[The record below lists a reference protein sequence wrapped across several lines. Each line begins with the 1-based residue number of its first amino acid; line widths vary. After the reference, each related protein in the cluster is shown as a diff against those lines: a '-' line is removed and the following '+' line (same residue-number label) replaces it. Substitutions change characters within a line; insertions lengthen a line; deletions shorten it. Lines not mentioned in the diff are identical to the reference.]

1 MRPSPAASRP
11 RATHRL
17 AAAVLGV
24 GLLAGGLPATA
35 GTAPLPTSVPASLPA
50 QVPASAVSAAPTAAS
65 YDAEQRRREARGPE
79 VGVQFHGLWTSYTDA
94 ERATALDRLVDMGAG
109 WVRLD
114 MSWSMIQPERG
125 RIDPQGWGVR
135 FVDRVVTMAS
145 DRGLKV
151 LATFWL
157 TPDWAG
163 PEAGSR
169 SLPADP
175 RDYAKA
181 LAWAAERW
189 RGQVRAWEVWNE
201 PNSED
206 FLAGADPAA
215 YADLLCAAHDAVR
228 TSAAGATPVVFGGTM
243 HNDSDWIE
251 AAYEAGAGSCFDVMA
266 THPYQ
271 SPSDTGPMSGSGEA
285 EWEFSHLAQVREL
298 MRRHGD
304 RRPVWVTEFGWS
316 SHRDRGDEQPWER
329 GVSKRQQATFTVAAL
344 EALRTRFPFVR
355 KAFLY
360 NERARTDAGRH
371 MKGYGLMT
379 HALRPKPV
387 YRAVQEW
394 VRR

>member
-1 MRPSPAASRP
+1 MRPSPPSP
-11 RATHRL
+11 RTPALRRL
-17 AAAVLGV
+17 AAAVLGA
-24 GLLAGGLPATA
+24 GLLACPLPATA
-35 GTAPLPTSVPASLPA
+35 GPAAAPASLAPA
-50 QVPASAVSAAPTAAS
+50 ALAPATVATAPAAAS
-65 YDAEQRRREARGPE
+65 YDAQQRRRNARGPA
-79 VGVQFHGLWTSYTDA
+79 VGVQFHGMWSSYSDP
-94 ERATALDRLVDMGAG
+94 ERAEVLDRLVEMGAG

-114 MSWSMIQPERG
+114 MSWSMIQPTAG

-135 FVDRVVTMAS
+135 FVDRVVDMAAE
-145 DRGLKV
+145 RGLKV

-157 TPDWAG
+157 TPDWAD
-163 PEAGSR
+163 PEAGAR

-175 RDYAKA
+175 RDYGRA

-189 RGQVRAWEVWNE
+189 QGEVNAWEVWNE

-206 FLAGADPAA
+206 FLAGADAAA
-215 YADLLCAAHDAVR
+215 YADLLCAGYDAVQAS
-228 TSAAGATPVVFGGTM
+228 SARGTDVVFGGTM
-243 HNDSDWIE
+243 HNDSTWIE
-251 AAYEAGAGSCFDVMA
+251 AAYDAGAGDCFDVLA

-271 SPSDTGPMSGSGEA
+271 SPSDTGPLSGSGEA
-285 EWEFSHLAQVREL
+285 HWEFSHLGEVRDL

-329 GVSKRQQATFTVAAL
+329 GVSKRQQAEFTVAAL
-344 EALRTRFPFVR
+344 EALRTRFPFVK

-379 HALRPKPV
+379 NGIKPKPV
-387 YRAVQEW
+387 YRAVQAW
-394 VRR
+394 TGR

>member
-17 AAAVLGV
+17 AAAALGV
-24 GLLAGGLPATA
+24 GLLAAGLPATA
-35 GTAPLPTSVPASLPA
+35 GPAPGPVPTPAASVAST
-50 QVPASAVSAAPTAAS
+50 VSGTAAS
-65 YDAEQRRREARGPE
+65 YDAAQRRRAARGPA

-94 ERATALDRLVDMGAG
+94 ERATVLDRLVDMGAG
-109 WVRLD
+109 WVRLN
-114 MSWSMIQPERG
+114 MSWAMIQPERG

-135 FVDRVVTMAS
+135 FVDRVVDMAS
-145 DRGLKV
+145 ERGLKV

-157 TPDWAG
+157 TPDWAD

-201 PNSED
+201 PNSAD

-215 YADLLCAAHDAVR
+215 YADLLCAAHDALR
-228 TSAAGATPVVFGGTM
+228 ASSATGADLVFGGTM

-251 AAYEAGAGSCFDVMA
+251 AAYDAGAGACFDVMA

-271 SPSDTGPMSGSGEA
+271 SPSDTGPLSGSGEA
-285 EWEFSHLAQVREL
+285 EWEFSHLAQVRAL

-379 HALRPKPV
+379 HGLRPKPV
-387 YRAVQEW
+387 YRAVQAW

>member
-1 MRPSPAASRP
+1 MRPSPAAPRP
-11 RATHRL
+11 RATLRL
-17 AAAVLGV
+17 ATTVVGAA
-24 GLLAGGLPATA
+24 LLCAGLPATA
-35 GTAPLPTSVPASLPA
+35 GPAAPAAT
-50 QVPASAVSAAPTAAS
+50 SAATSATVSTAAATA
-65 YDAEQRRREARGPE
+65 YDAAQRRRTDRGPA
-79 VGVQFHGLWTSYTDA
+79 VGVQFHGLWTSYSDA
-94 ERATALDRLVDMGAG
+94 ERAAVLDRLVEMGAG

-135 FVDRVVTMAS
+135 FVDSVVDMAS
-145 DRGLKV
+145 ARGLKV

-157 TPDWAG
+157 TPDWAM
-163 PEAGSR
+163 PERGAR
-169 SLPADP
+169 SLPADA
-175 RDYAKA
+175 RDYGRA
-181 LAWAAERW
+181 LAWAAQRW
-189 RGQVRAWEVWNE
+189 EGQVRAWEVWNE

-215 YADLLCAAHDAVR
+215 YAGLLCAAHDAVR
-228 TSAAGATPVVFGGTM
+228 ASGSDAEVVFGGTM

-251 AAYEAGAGSCFDVMA
+251 AAYDAGAGDCFDVLA

-271 SPSDTGPMSGSGEA
+271 SPSDTGPMSGTGEA
-285 EWEFSHLAQVREL
+285 QWEFGHLAQVRDL

-329 GVSKRQQATFTVAAL
+329 GVSKRRQAEFTVAAL

-379 HALRPKPV
+379 HGLRPKPV

-394 VRR
+394 TGR

>member
-17 AAAVLGV
+17 AAAVVGA
-24 GLLAGGLPATA
+24 GLLAAGLPATA
-35 GTAPLPTSVPASLPA
+35 APAPVSPVSTTAAAGVPTS
-50 QVPASAVSAAPTAAS
+50 PTTAS
-65 YDAEQRRREARGPE
+65 YDAQQRRRTARGPA
-79 VGVQFHGLWTSYTDA
+79 VGAQFHGLWGSYTDA
-94 ERATALDRLVDMGAG
+94 DRARVLDRLVDMGAG

-114 MSWSMIQPERG
+114 MSWAMIQPTAG

-135 FVDRVVTMAS
+135 FVDRVVDMAS

-151 LATFWL
+151 LATLWL
-157 TPDWAG
+157 TPRWAG
-163 PEAGSR
+163 PEAGER

-175 RDYAKA
+175 RDYGEA

-201 PNSED
+201 PNSAD

-228 TSAAGATPVVFGGTM
+228 ASTASSTDVVFGGTM

-251 AAYEAGAGSCFDVMA
+251 AAYDAGAGGCFDVMA

-271 SPSDTGPMSGSGEA
+271 SPSDTGPLSGSGDA

-379 HALRPKPV
+379 HGLKPKPV

-394 VRR
+394 ARR